1 MYVTFWFFLIVYYDL
16 TVTVTFIFTEIQ
28 LLDMPT
34 TLMKYNK
41 TKKILK
47 RLNPLGFLS
56 QKI

>member
-34 TLMKYNK
+34 SLMKYNK